1 LARMRLEKDLTWR
14 MEASY
19 LSEADRLSQRHRTD
33 LENMSGISP
42 QVIAQRTYSTATDPD
57 ELSELGFADYQI
69 KTPAL
74 LIPVWGVDGR
84 YRFARIRPDDPRQ
97 DRDKPGK
104 VIKYEQP
111 PGTPLALDVP
121 RAAQPH
127 LDDPTKRLWIVEGE
141 KKADAL
147 VSRGE
152 CAVALLGVWA
162 WKRDGAPLEDWD
174 HIRLVGREVRVL
186 FDSDAAHKIEV
197 KRALRALSVY
207 LRGRMYGA

>member
-1 LARMRLEKDLTWR
+1 METKNSIQTYGLAEH
-14 MEASY
+14 
-19 LSEADRLSQRHRTD
+19 HRAD
-33 LENMSGISP
+33 LEIGSGISS
-42 QVIAQRTYSTATDPD
+42 QAITERGYVTAEEPD
-57 ELSELGFADYQI
+57 LLRDIGFAEYQI
-69 KTPAL
+69 QTPAL
-74 LIPVWGVDGR
+74 VIPIWGIDGR
-84 YRFARIRPDDPRQ
+84 YRFTRIRPDHPRQ
-97 DRDKPGK
+97 DRNNPKK
-104 VIKYEQP
+104 VNKYEQP

-162 WKRDGAPLEDWD
+162 FKRDGAPLPDWD

-186 FDSDAAHKIEV
+186 FDSDAAHKTEV

>member
-1 LARMRLEKDLTWR
+1 MQTNNVTDIHGLAEH
-14 MEASY
+14 
-19 LSEADRLSQRHRTD
+19 HRTT
-33 LENMSGISP
+33 LEIESHISP
-42 QVIAQRTYSTATDPD
+42 KVIGERGYRSVEEPD
-57 ELSELGFADYQI
+57 ELSELGFAQYQSRC
-69 KTPAL
+69 PAL
-74 LIPVWGVDGR
+74 VVPVWGVDGQYR
-84 YRFARIRPDDPRQ
+84 YARIRPDDPRQ
-97 DRDKPGK
+97 DRDNPKK

-127 LDDPTKRLWIVEGE
+127 LADPTKRLWIVEGE

-174 HIRLVGREVRVL
+174 HIRLIGREVRVL
-186 FDSDAAHKIEV
+186 FDSDAAHKTEV
-197 KRALRALSVY
+197 KRALLALSAY